1 MEGSG
6 SVTNYNSSGTRKP
19 KGNGSGTTGKR
30 DIWRPFKTH
39 WTKIFLQSY
48 TTCLELDWTSTGRGL
63 AAETLSFKVLAF
75 ARIYSPLFLEIKTP
89 ENSSIM
95 RVFYINKTALLYCPH
110 QKG

>member
-1 MEGSG
+1 
-6 SVTNYNSSGTRKP
+6 
-19 KGNGSGTTGKR
+19 
-30 DIWRPFKTH
+30 
-39 WTKIFLQSY
+39 
-48 TTCLELDWTSTGRGL
+48 
-63 AAETLSFKVLAF
+63 LSFKVLAF